1 MNVWNK
7 IDEPIMRAIGGTIY
21 SIWGSVGFSIDY
33 NEDEKKIE
41 LIIFDKSYRCED
53 KEIVVNK
60 IFNYEIRN
68 TNTSTILE
76 IVEMI
81 EKYLIEN
88 YS

>member
-21 SIWGSVGFSIDY
+21 SIWGSVGFSIGY

>member
-1 MNVWNK
+1 MAQYIVFGEVLDLVN
-7 IDEPIMRAIGGTIY
+7 
-21 SIWGSVGFSIDY
+21 Y
-33 NEDEKKIE
+33 NEDEKKIK